1 MRLREQYKTPAAAT
15 ESHSRREDIE
25 KMSSR
30 SSRTLYVG
38 NLPGDVRER
47 EVEDLFY
54 KYGPIAHIDL
64 KIPPRPPGYAFVE
77 FEEARDAEDAI
88 RGRDG
93 YDFGGQR
100 LRVEL
105 AHGGRGRSSS
115 DRHSS
120 HGGGR
125 GRGPSK
131 RSEYRVL
138 VTGLPSSASWQD
150 LKDHMRRAG
159 DVCFSQVFRDGGG
172 TTGIVDYTNYDD
184 MKYAIKKLDDSEFR
198 NAFSRAYVRVK
209 EYDSKRDSSRSPSR
223 GRSLSKSR
231 SRSRSHGRSKS
242 RSKSPRTKPSRKSPA
257 KSRSRSPSVSRSRS
271 LSGKDGLSVKLGQ
284 DSNWGL
290 DIGILW
296 GYVSICMQLVW
307 LQRLVTKES
316 MDCMIELDFLSRNCN
331 SRAGFITERSRSRS
345 RSPLPSRGKG
355 RSKSPKRHSTSR
367 SPKRHSTSRSP
378 KRRSVSRSPKRRS
391 VSRSPKRRSVS
402 RSPKRRSASRSP
414 SGSRSRSR
422 SKSLSR

>member
-1 MRLREQYKTPAAAT
+1 
-15 ESHSRREDIE
+15 
-25 KMSSR
+25 MSSR

-64 KIPPRPPGYAFVE
+64 KIPPRPPGYAFLE

-93 YDFGGQR
+93 YDFGGHR

-105 AHGGRGRSSS
+105 AHGGRGRSSL

-120 HGGGR
+120 HSSGR
-125 GRGPSK
+125 GRGPSR

-138 VTGLPSSASWQD
+138 ITGLPSSASWQD

-159 DVCFSQVFRDGGG
+159 DVCFSQVFRDGSG
-172 TTGIVDYTNYDD
+172 TRGIVDYNSYDD

-198 NAFSRAYVRVK
+198 NAFSRAYVRVR

-223 GRSLSKSR
+223 GRSLSR
-231 SRSRSHGRSKS
+231 SRSRGRSKS
-242 RSKSPRTKPSRKSPA
+242 RSKSPRAKPSRKSPA
-257 KSRSRSPSVSRSRS
+257 KSRSRSPSRSRS
-271 LSGKDGLSVKLGQ
+271 LS
-284 DSNWGL
+284 
-290 DIGILW
+290 
-296 GYVSICMQLVW
+296 
-307 LQRLVTKES
+307 
-316 MDCMIELDFLSRNCN
+316 
-331 SRAGFITERSRSRS
+331 RSRSSS
-345 RSPLPSRGKG
+345 RSPLPSRQKG
-355 RSKSPKRHSTSR
+355 RSKSPKRC
-367 SPKRHSTSRSP
+367 
-378 KRRSVSRSPKRRS
+378 SV
-391 VSRSPKRRSVS
+391 
-402 RSPKRRSASRSP
+402 SRSP

>member
-1 MRLREQYKTPAAAT
+1 
-15 ESHSRREDIE
+15 
-25 KMSSR
+25 MSSR

-120 HGGGR
+120 YGGVR

-184 MKYAIKKLDDSEFR
+184 MKYAIKKLDDTEFR

-223 GRSLSKSR
+223 GRSVSR
-231 SRSRSHGRSKS
+231 SRSRSRGRSKS

-257 KSRSRSPSVSRSRS
+257 KSRSRSPRSRSASRSRS
-271 LSGKDGLSVKLGQ
+271 LSG
-284 DSNWGL
+284 
-290 DIGILW
+290 
-296 GYVSICMQLVW
+296 
-307 LQRLVTKES
+307 
-316 MDCMIELDFLSRNCN
+316 
-331 SRAGFITERSRSRS
+331 SRSRS

-355 RSKSPKRHSTSR
+355 RSR
-367 SPKRHSTSRSP
+367 SPKRP
-378 KRRSVSRSPKRRS
+378 SVSRSPKRPSASMSPKRRS
-391 VSRSPKRRSVS
+391 LSRSPKRSGVSQSPKRRSAS
-402 RSPKRRSASRSP
+402 RSPKRCASRSP

>member
-1 MRLREQYKTPAAAT
+1 
-15 ESHSRREDIE
+15 
-25 KMSSR
+25 MSSR
-30 SSRTLYVG
+30 SSRTLCVG

-93 YDFGGQR
+93 YDFGGHR

-105 AHGGRGRSSS
+105 AHGGRGRSSL
-115 DRHSS
+115 DHQSS
-120 HGGGR
+120 HSGGR
-125 GRGPSK
+125 GRGPSR

-159 DVCFSQVFRDGGG
+159 DVCFSQVFRDDSG

-184 MKYAIKKLDDSEFR
+184 MKYAIKKLDDTEFR
-198 NAFSRAYVRVK
+198 NAFSRAYVRVR

-223 GRSLSKSR
+223 GRSLS
-231 SRSRSHGRSKS
+231 RSRSHSRGRSYS
-242 RSKSPRTKPSRKSPA
+242 RSKSHSKSPRAKPSRKSPA
-257 KSRSRSPSVSRSRS
+257 KSRSRSPHSRSASRSRS
-271 LSGKDGLSVKLGQ
+271 LTRSP
-284 DSNWGL
+284 
-290 DIGILW
+290 
-296 GYVSICMQLVW
+296 
-307 LQRLVTKES
+307 
-316 MDCMIELDFLSRNCN
+316 
-331 SRAGFITERSRSRS
+331 SRSRY
-345 RSPLPSRGKG
+345 PLPSRQKG
-355 RSKSPKRHSTSR
+355 RSKSPKRC
-367 SPKRHSTSRSP
+367 
-378 KRRSVSRSPKRRS
+378 SV
-391 VSRSPKRRSVS
+391 
-402 RSPKRRSASRSP
+402 SRSP

-422 SKSLSR
+422 SKSLSRS

>member
-1 MRLREQYKTPAAAT
+1 
-15 ESHSRREDIE
+15 
-25 KMSSR
+25 MSSR

-54 KYGPIAHIDL
+54 KYGPIAQIDL

-93 YDFGGQR
+93 YDFGGHR

-105 AHGGRGRSSS
+105 AHGGRGRSSI

-120 HGGGR
+120 YSSGR
-125 GRGPSK
+125 GRGPSR

-159 DVCFSQVFRDGGG
+159 DVCFSQVFRDGSG

-198 NAFSRAYVRVK
+198 NAFSRAYVRIWI
-209 EYDSKRDSSRSPSR
+209 Y
-223 GRSLSKSR
+223 
-231 SRSRSHGRSKS
+231 
-242 RSKSPRTKPSRKSPA
+242 A
-257 KSRSRSPSVSRSRS
+257 A
-271 LSGKDGLSVKLGQ
+271 
-284 DSNWGL
+284 NWGL

-296 GYVSICMQLVW
+296 EYGSIACN
-307 LQRLVTKES
+307 RLVAES
-316 MDCMIELDFLSRNCN
+316 WNSLQGIAIVELDFSEVNALGFASHHHYFTVNISSRFCQANRTCYVDYLGIAIIGELAH
-331 SRAGFITERSRSRS
+331 SLYAGVEISPSRS
-345 RSPLPSRGKG
+345 RSPLPSWKLMPKFVSGEMLLRG
-355 RSKSPKRHSTSR
+355 
-367 SPKRHSTSRSP
+367 
-378 KRRSVSRSPKRRS
+378 VSG
-391 VSRSPKRRSVS
+391 
-402 RSPKRRSASRSP
+402 AEDAYEAFMF
-414 SGSRSRSR
+414 G
-422 SKSLSR
+422 

>member
-1 MRLREQYKTPAAAT
+1 
-15 ESHSRREDIE
+15 
-25 KMSSR
+25 MSSR

-105 AHGGRGRSSS
+105 AHGGRDRSSS

-120 HGGGR
+120 YGGGR

-131 RSEYRVL
+131 RSEFRVL

-172 TTGIVDYTNYDD
+172 TSGIVDYTNYDD

-209 EYDSKRDSSRSPSR
+209 EYDSKRDSSRSLSR
-223 GRSLSKSR
+223 GRSVSR
-231 SRSRSHGRSKS
+231 SRSRSRSRGRSKS
-242 RSKSPRTKPSRKSPA
+242 RRFFLMLWDVKFYLWLKSYLLTLKLLCSKSPTTKPSRKSPE
-257 KSRSRSPSVSRSRS
+257 KSRSRSPRSRSASRSRS
-271 LSGKDGLSVKLGQ
+271 LSGSQ
-284 DSNWGL
+284 
-290 DIGILW
+290 
-296 GYVSICMQLVW
+296 
-307 LQRLVTKES
+307 
-316 MDCMIELDFLSRNCN
+316 
-331 SRAGFITERSRSRS
+331 SRS
-345 RSPLPSRGKG
+345 RSPLPSRAKG
-355 RSKSPKRHSTSR
+355 R
-367 SPKRHSTSRSP
+367 SRSP
-378 KRRSVSRSPKRRS
+378 KRRSVSRSPERCS
-391 VSRSPKRRSVS
+391 ASRSPK
-402 RSPKRRSASRSP
+402 KRSASRGP